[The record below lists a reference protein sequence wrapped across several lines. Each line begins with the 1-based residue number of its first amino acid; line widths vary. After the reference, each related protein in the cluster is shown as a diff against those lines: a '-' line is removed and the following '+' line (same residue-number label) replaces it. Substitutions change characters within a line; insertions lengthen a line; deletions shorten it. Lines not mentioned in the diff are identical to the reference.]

1 VSDPHADSEWLAP
14 EKDEEL
20 PALQLTPNSL
30 FRPSRAIVATTTLV
44 IVFGVVASLAV
55 IGISRLEQREPTPVV
70 QREASPSV
78 NQLDSSPVERVD
90 PPKPLDS
97 LMLDATR
104 SYLTSTN
111 ANAQAPTD
119 IERMRN
125 CLTIEDGY
133 KERLDCYDSIFTPD
147 PKPKPP
153 VAKLPAD
160 CRFLKEQDERLAC
173 FNGFVAPP
181 KTPKAPRKATPK
193 GQPSK

>member
-1 VSDPHADSEWLAP
+1 M
-14 EKDEEL
+14 
-20 PALQLTPNSL
+20 
-30 FRPSRAIVATTTLV
+30 LV
-44 IVFGVVASLAV
+44 IVFGIVALLIA
-55 IGISRLEQREPTPVV
+55 IGISRLQQIEPTPAV
-70 QREASPSV
+70 QQNASTSLAQP
-78 NQLDSSPVERVD
+78 DSSPATPVD

-119 IERMRN
+119 IERLQL

-133 KERLDCYDSIFTPD
+133 KERLDCYDGVVTPD

-153 VAKLPAD
+153 AAKLPAD

-181 KTPKAPRKATPK
+181 KPPKAPRKATPK